1 MDGKVKIEK
10 IRSVNDGA
18 ERGVKLIEDFNQL
31 LTKNEDDMQFL
42 LQAVCEYR
50 KKYPSH
56 TKSTLALSM
65 YK

>member
-10 IRSVNDGA
+10 IRSVNDDA
-18 ERGVKLIEDFNQL
+18 ERGVKLIQDYNQL

-42 LQAVCEYR
+42 LQAVNEYR

-56 TKSTLALSM
+56 TKSTLAIDK